1 MQHLGNGGTVRE
13 LLAAALVTL
22 SASERDSWGNNSW
35 GDWGRDNWNAAGHS
49 GGEWT
54 DGQRWAQWYGNG
66 GGEWKKGE
74 KWQAVKQEE
83 AEEVDDAEQEVE
95 QGSQIP
101 YSEFLVILPIGIPY
115 IFLVEP

>member
-22 SASERDSWGNNSW
+22 SASEVKSEQVKGEKNSWGNNS
-35 GDWGRDNWNAAGHS
+35 
-49 GGEWT
+49 
-54 DGQRWAQWYGNG
+54 WYGNG

-74 KWQAVKQEE
+74 KWQAVKQDE

>member
-1 MQHLGNGGTVRE
+1 M
-13 LLAAALVTL
+13 LAAALVTL
-22 SASERDSWGNNSW
+22 SASEVKSEQVKGEKHSWGEKSQ
-35 GDWGRDNWNAAGHS
+35 D
-49 GGEWT
+49 E
-54 DGQRWAQWYGNG
+54 GQ
-66 GGEWKKGE
+66 WKKGE